1 MLGATVWLTFFAY
14 RDIAYDNSLWWQF
27 SFAGNAPRSLR
38 ALVGVAGAAL
48 LLGFSHMLRVSRHRP
63 MKPTPEDLERAQ
75 RIASES
81 GRTSAHLA
89 LLGDKS
95 ILFSREGDAMLMFG
109 VHGRSWVSM
118 GDPIGPPAQC
128 RELAWTFKE
137 MCEQHAARAVFYQV
151 TSENLPLYLEL
162 GLTPLKVG
170 EEATV
175 SLTDFSL
182 DGKSRKRLRT
192 TVRRAEAAGCSFEVL
207 SLEETARQM
216 PTFKAISDA
225 WMAGKHAVEK
235 GFSLGFF
242 DATYLSR
249 TPAAVVR
256 VDGEIV
262 AFANMWLGRTGTE
275 LSVDLMRQR
284 ADAPNGTMD
293 YLFAQ
298 PMLWGRDNAFSTFN
312 LGMAPLSGF
321 AEHALSPMWNK
332 VGAFVFRHGESIY
345 RFGGLRQYKEK
356 FHPEWQPRYLA
367 APGGLKLPR
376 VIANVTALIS
386 TKRPKTRAIRGSS
399 LPAMVLLVA
408 LLGALWV
415 PATAAALTFRYG
427 AFGKLA
433 VLRPEGTPKR
443 IFLFISGDGGW
454 DKTAAA
460 IGRDL
465 ATMDALVVG
474 IDLRSYRR
482 SVGKSRKKCV
492 YSAAH
497 FEALNHWIQRKLK
510 LPAYIEPVLV
520 GHSAGATL
528 AYAVLAQSPAGTFRG
543 AISLSFDPVLAMPK
557 PLCNYNG
564 LRTSRVPKRKGQYR
578 MLDESR
584 ALLPWTILHGGH
596 DAVSAAGDAKEFTYM
611 DPKGK
616 FVLLPSVGHGFGKSR
631 KWLGSFGVAL
641 GRIETIRNVAPLVR
655 VAKAAVSR
663 AAGNISVGPPLPPTL
678 PDANVADL
686 PLVPVPSVQRGDTF
700 AILLTGD
707 GGWAGFDRDLAA
719 KLASRGVPVVGFNA
733 LKYFW
738 KRKTKAQGAAD
749 LARIIGAYSR
759 KWGRSQVVLVGYSL
773 GADAMPALM
782 DSLSPTAR
790 RYVHGLVLLGPGRTF
805 DLEFHVGN
813 WLGAGAAADRAVLPY
828 LQSNHDIPVVCAYGN
843 RESGSLC
850 RVKNLPK
857 NVNVVAF
864 RGGHH
869 LGGEYTKLAALVMDV
884 GSSPPPTR
892 AAKSP
897 AVEGR

>member
-1 MLGATVWLTFFAY
+1 M
-14 RDIAYDNSLWWQF
+14 
-27 SFAGNAPRSLR
+27 
-38 ALVGVAGAAL
+38 
-48 LLGFSHMLRVSRHRP
+48 
-63 MKPTPEDLERAQ
+63 
-75 RIASES
+75 
-81 GRTSAHLA
+81 
-89 LLGDKS
+89 
-95 ILFSREGDAMLMFG
+95 
-109 VHGRSWVSM
+109 
-118 GDPIGPPAQC
+118 
-128 RELAWTFKE
+128 
-137 MCEQHAARAVFYQV
+137 
-151 TSENLPLYLEL
+151 
-162 GLTPLKVG
+162 
-170 EEATV
+170 
-175 SLTDFSL
+175 
-182 DGKSRKRLRT
+182 
-192 TVRRAEAAGCSFEVL
+192 
-207 SLEETARQM
+207 
-216 PTFKAISDA
+216 
-225 WMAGKHAVEK
+225 EK

-262 AFANMWLGRTGTE
+262 AFANTWLGRTGTE
-275 LSVDLMRQR
+275 LSVDLMRQS
-284 ADAPNGTMD
+284 ADAPTGTMD

-298 PMLWGRDNAFSTFN
+298 LMLWGRENGYATFN

-367 APGGLKLPR
+367 APGGLKLPQ

-386 TKRPKTRAIRGSS
+386 TKRPKTRVIRGSTAR
-399 LPAMVLLVA
+399 AMVILVA
-408 LLGALWV
+408 MLGALWA
-415 PATAAALTFRYG
+415 PATATAQTFRYG
-427 AFGKLA
+427 AFGKLT
-433 VLRPEGTPKR
+433 VQRPEGTPKR

-474 IDLRSYRR
+474 INLRSYRR

-497 FEALNHWIQRKLK
+497 FEALNHWIQRKLN

-564 LRTSRVPKRKGQYR
+564 LRTSRDAKRRGQYR

-584 ALLPWTILHGGH
+584 ALLPWTILHGGR

-611 DPKGK
+611 DPKGN
-616 FVLLPSVGHGFGKSR
+616 FVLLPSVGHGFGKGR

-641 GRIETIRNVAPLVR
+641 GRIETTRSVAPLVR
-655 VAKAAVSR
+655 VANAAVSR
-663 AAGNISVGPPLPPTL
+663 AASAPVAARAAPAVAGGSAGPPAGDTSVGPPLPPTL
-678 PDANVADL
+678 PDANLADL
-686 PLVPVPSVQRGDTF
+686 PLIPVPSVQRGDTF

-738 KRKTKAQGAAD
+738 KRKTRAQGAAD
-749 LARIIGAYSR
+749 LARIMGAYSR
-759 KWGRSQVVLVGYSL
+759 KWGRSQVVLIGYSL

-813 WLGAGAAADRAVLPY
+813 WLGAGADADRAVLPY
-828 LQSNHDIPVVCAYGN
+828 LLSNHDIPVVCAYGN

-857 NVNVVAF
+857 NVKVVAF

-869 LGGEYTKLAALVMDV
+869 LGGDYTKLAALVV
-884 GSSPPPTR
+884 GVGLSPPPN
-892 AAKSP
+892 P
-897 AVEGR
+897 ATKRPAGGTGVR